1 VEEASQPSQRSNR
14 NGAFLYIMGCCWL
27 LKVMEDDRR
36 PIFQAA
42 SYTSQAADWIR
53 RQAEPEV
60 EPETDKQ
67 KSERE
72 PDDAITY

>member
-1 VEEASQPSQRSNR
+1 
-14 NGAFLYIMGCCWL
+14 
-27 LKVMEDDRR
+27 LKVMKDDRR

-42 SYTSQAADWIR
+42 SYTSQAADWVR